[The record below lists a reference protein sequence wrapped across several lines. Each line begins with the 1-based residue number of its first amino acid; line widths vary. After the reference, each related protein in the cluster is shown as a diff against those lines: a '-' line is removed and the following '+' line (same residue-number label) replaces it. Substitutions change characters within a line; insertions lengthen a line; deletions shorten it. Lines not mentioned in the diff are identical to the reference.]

1 MMLTHPTLDKL
12 ETLGFAAMANAV
24 AEQDRVGGYDFMP
37 FMERLGLVVEA
48 EAVARDHKRFVS
60 RLRAATLRQTAT
72 IEDVDYRSPRGL
84 DRKLFAELAT
94 LKWLGRGENCLII
107 GPTGT
112 GKSWLSCALG
122 HQACRAGLS
131 VIYVRASRLLE
142 MIALARGV
150 GRYERQLK
158 ALGRVDLLVLDDW
171 GLAPLSAD
179 GRRDLMEVV
188 DDRHGR
194 RSTILT
200 SQLPVTAWH
209 AVIGDPTIADAM
221 LDRLVHN
228 AHRIE
233 LGGPSLRPRK
243 TKEVDMPAHP

>member
-1 MMLTHPTLDKL
+1 MLTHPTLDKL

-24 AEQDRVGGYDFMP
+24 AEQDRVGGYDAMP

-94 LKWLGRGENCLII
+94 LKWLGRGENCLVV

-131 VIYVRASRLLE
+131 VIYVRVSRLLE

-194 RSTILT
+194 RSIILT

-209 AVIGDPTIADAM
+209 AIIGDPTIADAM

-243 TKEVDMPAHP
+243 TKEAAVPTEI

>member
-1 MMLTHPTLDKL
+1 MLTHPTLDKM
-12 ETLGFAAMANAV
+12 ESLGFAAMAHAT
-24 AEQDRVGGYDFMP
+24 AEQDRIGGFDAMP

-48 EAVARDHKRFVS
+48 EALARDHKRFVS
-60 RLRAATLRQTAT
+60 RLRTATLRQTAT
-72 IEDVDYRSPRGL
+72 VEDVDFRSPRGL

-94 LKWLGRGENCLII
+94 LKWIGRGENCLVV

-122 HQACRAGLS
+122 HQACRAGMS
-131 VIYVRASRLLE
+131 VTYVRVSRALE

-194 RSTILT
+194 RSTIVT
-200 SQLPVTAWH
+200 SQLPVDAWH
-209 AVIGDPTIADAM
+209 AIIGDPTIADAM

-228 AHRIE
+228 AHRIT
-233 LGGPSLRPRK
+233 LSGHSLRRK
-243 TKEVDMPAHP
+243 SAKELDVPARP

>member
-1 MMLTHPTLDKL
+1 MLTHPTLDKL
-12 ETLGFAAMANAV
+12 ESLGFAAMAHAV
-24 AEQDRVGGYDFMP
+24 VEQDRVGSFDAMP

-60 RLRAATLRQTAT
+60 RLRAAALRQTAS
-72 IEDVDYRSPRGL
+72 IEDVNYRATRGL
-84 DRKLFAELAT
+84 DRKLFQELAT
-94 LKWLGRGENCLII
+94 LKWINKGDNCLMV

-122 HQACRAGLS
+122 HQACRAGMS
-131 VIYVRASRLLE
+131 VIYVRVSRLLE
-142 MIALARGV
+142 MLALARGI

-171 GLAPLSAD
+171 GLAPLTSD
-179 GRRDLMEVV
+179 GRRDLMEVI

-194 RSTILT
+194 RSTIVT
-200 SQLPVTAWH
+200 SQLPIDAWH

-228 AHRIE
+228 AHRIA
-233 LGGPSLRPRK
+233 LSGPSLRRK
-243 TKEVDMPAHP
+243 SPKELDVPAQS

>member
-1 MMLTHPTLDKL
+1 MLTHPTLDKL

-24 AEQDRVGGYDFMP
+24 AEQDRVGGYDSMP

-131 VIYVRASRLLE
+131 VIYVRVSRLLE

-194 RSTILT
+194 RSTIVT

-243 TKEVDMPAHP
+243 TKEADMPAHP

>member
-1 MMLTHPTLDKL
+1 MLTHPTLDKL

-24 AEQDRVGGYDFMP
+24 AEQDRVGGYDSMP

-94 LKWLGRGENCLII
+94 LKWVDRGENCLVI

-131 VIYVRASRLLE
+131 VIDVRVSRLLE

-150 GRYERQLK
+150 GR
-158 ALGRVDLLVLDDW
+158 
-171 GLAPLSAD
+171 
-179 GRRDLMEVV
+179 
-188 DDRHGR
+188 
-194 RSTILT
+194 
-200 SQLPVTAWH
+200 
-209 AVIGDPTIADAM
+209 
-221 LDRLVHN
+221 
-228 AHRIE
+228 
-233 LGGPSLRPRK
+233 
-243 TKEVDMPAHP
+243 

>member
-1 MMLTHPTLDKL
+1 MLTHPTLDKL

-24 AEQDRVGGYDFMP
+24 AEQDRVGGYDSMP

-48 EAVARDHKRFVS
+48 EAVSRDHKRFVS

-94 LKWLGRGENCLII
+94 LKWLGRGENCLVI

-131 VIYVRASRLLE
+131 VIYVRVSRLLE

-243 TKEVDMPAHP
+243 TKEADMPTHP

>member
-1 MMLTHPTLDKL
+1 MLTHPTLEKL
-12 ETLGFAAMANAV
+12 EKLGFAAMAHAV
-24 AEQDRVGGYDFMP
+24 VEQDRVGGFEAMT

-60 RLRAATLRQTAT
+60 RLRAATLRQTASM
-72 IEDVDYRSPRGL
+72 EDVNYRAVRGL
-84 DRKLFAELAT
+84 DRKLFQELAT
-94 LKWLGRGENCLII
+94 LKWISKGDNCLLV

-122 HQACRAGLS
+122 HQACRAGMS
-131 VIYVRASRLLE
+131 VIYVRVSRLLE
-142 MIALARGV
+142 MLALARGV

-171 GLAPLSAD
+171 GLAPLTSD
-179 GRRDLMEVV
+179 GRRDLMEVI

-194 RSTILT
+194 RSTIVT
-200 SQLPVTAWH
+200 SQLPVETWH

-228 AHRIE
+228 AHRIA
-233 LGGPSLRPRK
+233 LSGPSLRRK
-243 TKEVDMPAHP
+243 SSKELDVPAQS

>member
-1 MMLTHPTLDKL
+1 MLTHPTLDKL

-24 AEQDRVGGYDFMP
+24 AEQDRVGGYDAMP

-48 EAVARDHKRFVS
+48 ESVARDHKRFVS
-60 RLRAATLRQTAT
+60 RLRMATLRQSAT
-72 IEDVDYRSPRGL
+72 IEDVDFRSPRGL
-84 DRKLFAELAT
+84 DRKLFADLAT
-94 LKWLGRGENCLII
+94 LKWIGRGENCLII

-131 VIYVRASRLLE
+131 VIYVRVSRLLE

-171 GLAPLSAD
+171 GLAPLSAE

-194 RSTILT
+194 RSTIVT
-200 SQLPVTAWH
+200 SQLPVEAWH
-209 AVIGDPTIADAM
+209 ALIGDPTIADAL

-228 AHRIE
+228 AHRIT
-233 LGGPSLRPRK
+233 LSGHSLRRRSS
-243 TKEVDMPAHP
+243 KEADAPADP

>member
-1 MMLTHPTLDKL
+1 MLTHPTLDKL

-24 AEQDRVGGYDFMP
+24 AEQDRVGGYDSMP

-94 LKWLGRGENCLII
+94 LKWLGRGDNCLII

-131 VIYVRASRLLE
+131 VIYVRVSRLLE

-194 RSTILT
+194 RSTIVT

-243 TKEVDMPAHP
+243 TKEADMPAHP

>member
-1 MMLTHPTLDKL
+1 MLTHPTLDKL
-12 ETLGFAAMANAV
+12 ETLGFAAMASAV
-24 AEQDRVGGYDFMP
+24 AEQDRVGGFDAMP
-37 FMERLGLVVEA
+37 FLERLGLVVEA

-60 RLRAATLRQTAT
+60 RLRAAALRQTAT

-94 LKWLGRGENCLII
+94 LKWIGRGENCLII

-122 HQACRAGLS
+122 HQTCRAGLS
-131 VIYVRASRLLE
+131 VIYVRVSRLLE

-194 RSTILT
+194 RSTIVT
-200 SQLPVTAWH
+200 SQLPVDAWH

-228 AHRIE
+228 AHRIT
-233 LGGPSLRPRK
+233 LSGHSLRKKSTR
-243 TKEVDMPAHP
+243 EADMSTHP

>member
-1 MMLTHPTLDKL
+1 MLTHPTLDQL

-24 AEQDRVGGYDFMP
+24 AEQDRVGGYDAMP

-94 LKWLGRGENCLII
+94 LKWIGRGENCLII

-112 GKSWLSCALG
+112 GKSWLSCAQG

-131 VIYVRASRLLE
+131 VIYVRVSRLLE

-243 TKEVDMPAHP
+243 TKEADMPAHS

>member
-1 MMLTHPTLDKL
+1 MLTHPTLDKL
-12 ETLGFAAMANAV
+12 ETLGFAAMAKAV
-24 AEQDRVGGYDFMP
+24 AEQDRIGGYDAMP
-37 FMERLGLVVEA
+37 FMERLGLAVEA
-48 EAVARDHKRFVS
+48 EAAARDHKRFVS
-60 RLRAATLRQTAT
+60 RLRTATLRQTAT
-72 IEDVDYRSPRGL
+72 IEDVDFRSPRGL

-94 LKWLGRGENCLII
+94 LKWIDRGENCLII

-131 VIYVRASRLLE
+131 VIYVRVSRLLE

-158 ALGRVDLLVLDDW
+158 ALGRRDLLVLDDW
-171 GLAPLSAD
+171 GLAPLNAE

-194 RSTILT
+194 RSTVVT
-200 SQLPVTAWH
+200 SQLPVDAWH
-209 AVIGDPTIADAM
+209 ALIGDPTIADAM

-228 AHRIE
+228 AHRIT
-233 LGGPSLRPRK
+233 LSGHSLRRRSS
-243 TKEVDMPAHP
+243 KEADSPAQS

>member
-1 MMLTHPTLDKL
+1 MLTHPTLDKL

-24 AEQDRVGGYDFMP
+24 AEQDRVGGYDSMP

-94 LKWLGRGENCLII
+94 LKWLDRGENCLVV

-131 VIYVRASRLLE
+131 VIYARVSRLLE

-171 GLAPLSAD
+171 GLAPLSAE

-228 AHRIE
+228 AHRVT
-233 LGGPSLRPRK
+233 LSGHSLRRRSS
-243 TKEVDMPAHP
+243 KEADTPTDR

>member
-1 MMLTHPTLDKL
+1 MLTHPTLDKL

-24 AEQDRVGGYDFMP
+24 AEQDRVGGYDSMP

-48 EAVARDHKRFVS
+48 EAIARDHKRFVS

-94 LKWLGRGENCLII
+94 LKWLDRGENCLVI

-131 VIYVRASRLLE
+131 VIYVRVSRLLE

-158 ALGRVDLLVLDDW
+158 AFGRVDLLVLDDW
-171 GLAPLSAD
+171 GLAPLTAD

-209 AVIGDPTIADAM
+209 AIIGDPTIADAM

-233 LGGPSLRPRK
+233 LGGPSLRSRK
-243 TKEVDMPAHP
+243 TKETEMPAHP

>member
-1 MMLTHPTLDKL
+1 MLTHPTLDKL

-24 AEQDRVGGYDFMP
+24 AEQDRIGGYDAMP

-48 EAVARDHKRFVS
+48 ESVARDHKRFVS
-60 RLRAATLRQTAT
+60 RLRMATLRQTAT
-72 IEDVDYRSPRGL
+72 IEDVDFRSPRGL

-94 LKWLGRGENCLII
+94 LKWIDRGENCLII

-122 HQACRAGLS
+122 HQACRAGRG
-131 VIYVRASRLLE
+131 VIYVRVSRLLE

-171 GLAPLSAD
+171 GLAPLGAE
-179 GRRDLMEVV
+179 GRRDLMEVI

-194 RSTILT
+194 RSTIVT
-200 SQLPVTAWH
+200 SQLPVDAWH
-209 AVIGDPTIADAM
+209 ALIGDPTIADAM

-228 AHRIE
+228 AHRVT
-233 LGGPSLRPRK
+233 LSGHSLRRRSS
-243 TKEVDMPAHP
+243 KEADTPTDR

>member
-1 MMLTHPTLDKL
+1 MLTHPTLDKL
-12 ETLGFAAMANAV
+12 ETLGFAAMAKAV
-24 AEQDRVGGYDFMP
+24 AEQDRVGGYDAMP
-37 FMERLGLVVEA
+37 FMERLGLAVEA

-60 RLRAATLRQTAT
+60 RLRTATLRQSAT
-72 IEDVDYRSPRGL
+72 IEDVDFRSPRGL

-94 LKWLGRGENCLII
+94 LKWIDRGENCLII

-131 VIYVRASRLLE
+131 VIYVRVSRLLE

-171 GLAPLSAD
+171 GLAPLSAE

-194 RSTILT
+194 RSTVVT
-200 SQLPVTAWH
+200 SQLPVDAWH
-209 AVIGDPTIADAM
+209 ALIGDPTIADAM

-228 AHRIE
+228 AHRIT
-233 LGGPSLRPRK
+233 LSGHSLRRRSS
-243 TKEVDMPAHP
+243 KEADLPTQS

>member
-1 MMLTHPTLDKL
+1 MLTHPTLDKL

-24 AEQDRVGGYDFMP
+24 AEQDRVGGYDSMP

-48 EAVARDHKRFVS
+48 EAVSRDHKRFVS

-94 LKWLGRGENCLII
+94 LKWLGRGENCLVI

-131 VIYVRASRLLE
+131 VIYVRVSRLLE

-171 GLAPLSAD
+171 GLAPLTAD

-209 AVIGDPTIADAM
+209 AIIGDPTIADAM

-243 TKEVDMPAHP
+243 TKEADMPTHP

>member
-1 MMLTHPTLDKL
+1 MLTHPTLTAL
-12 ETLGFAAMANAV
+12 EGLGFGAMAHAV
-24 AEQDRVGGYDFMP
+24 AEQDRVGGFEAMA

-48 EAVARDHKRFVS
+48 EAAARDHKRFVS
-60 RLRAATLRQTAT
+60 RLRAAALRQSAA
-72 IEDVDYRSPRGL
+72 IEDVDYRAARGL
-84 DRKLFAELAT
+84 DRKLFAELAN
-94 LKWLGRGENCLII
+94 LKWIGKGDNCLIV

-131 VIYVRASRLLE
+131 VIYIRVSRLLE
-142 MIALARGV
+142 MLALARGI

-171 GLAPLSAD
+171 GLAPLSSD

-194 RSTILT
+194 KSTIIT
-200 SQLPVTAWH
+200 SQLPVESWH
-209 AVIGDPTIADAM
+209 AIIGDPTIADAM

-228 AHRIE
+228 AHRIA
-233 LGGPSLRPRK
+233 LTGHSLRRK
-243 TKEVDMPAHP
+243 ASKELDLPAHS